1 MPLAFRNSKTSLPIC
16 RPGRTGCTVG
26 QGRRSQRICCTIQS
40 LVRCIVTLNAGI
52 VCDDKKGQREG
63 NYDSDRFQTRTLR
76 YSLRRVSPL
85 GSVNGGSHN
94 PKVGGSN
101 PPPATNPFNHL
112 PAFAK
117 YLRLDNLL
125 LASNTPSL
133 RSSESSLTSVSIS
146 GARFTKFQKGIAFV
160 MTVAYSP
167 PPSNSLMISSN
178 SSRGKVGLLNGCAI

>member
-1 MPLAFRNSKTSLPIC
+1 MFVAALPPGKRGANGRMPLAFRNSKTSLPIC

-52 VCDDKKGQREG
+52 VCDDKTQLACTQKGQREG

-85 GSVNGGSHN
+85 DSVNWGTHN

-101 PPPATNPFNHL
+101 PPPATN
-112 PAFAK
+112 AIIE
-117 YLRLDNLL
+117 LRAIGHSQRL
-125 LASNTPSL
+125 SN
-133 RSSESSLTSVSIS
+133 
-146 GARFTKFQKGIAFV
+146 KG
-160 MTVAYSP
+160 
-167 PPSNSLMISSN
+167 N
-178 SSRGKVGLLNGCAI
+178 